1 MKQTWTHV
9 FLIPGSLAV
18 EKKRSMDSEVV
29 VGNEFSGFQN
39 PAGKPGD
46 LPGVIDSWGLKEQSI
61 MKVLMKGKM
70 MHLLSRMDMYTL
82 LILESS
88 FRIAVWWHVSFSQIS
103 TNATCVDFW
112 ATPWGPSSFQVD
124 SNLVSFKLRNRVLQE
139 DDTYESLRM
148 APQVRMICGN
158 EMRQLDNQSLIL
170 LFP

>member
-1 MKQTWTHV
+1 MNSCFFDPWQ
-9 FLIPGSLAV
+9 PGSWKKNIWILKSWLAMSSLV
-18 EKKRSMDSEVV
+18 FRIRQVNLDTSGCHRFMGFKRAEYHEGAD
-29 VGNEFSGFQN
+29 
-39 PAGKPGD
+39 
-46 LPGVIDSWGLKEQSI
+46 
-61 MKVLMKGKM
+61 KGKM

-103 TNATCVDFW
+103 TNATCLDFW

-148 APQVRMICGN
+148 APQVMMIRGN
-158 EMRQLDNQSLIL
+158 KMRQLDNQSLIL